1 MVHAGQ
7 APSGCLRRC
16 PVYFTAY
23 LMNSKSLLITGSI
36 LLALAVGLG
45 AFGAHIVQDMLT
57 PDRFEVYKTA
67 VEYHFYHALGLL
79 ILGAV
84 SIKIEESKW
93 LRWSGYCLLSGI
105 VIFSG
110 SLYFLTLT
118 DTGWL
123 GMITPIGGFAF
134 ILGWVFFAIGVWKC
148 TPDSLSGKE

>member
-16 PVYFTAY
+16 PAYFTAY

-134 ILGWVFFAIGVWKC
+134 ILGWVFFAIGIMR